1 MPYTPTLT
9 ELRAAFRQ
17 ARLWATGMSF
27 RQAMLAPEVL
37 AGLTCQV
44 IAERRRLEQQQGKP
58 APMQPALF
66 GERS

>member
-27 RQAMLAPEVL
+27 HQALAAPEVL
-37 AGLTCQV
+37 AGLICQV
-44 IAERRRLEQQQGKP
+44 VAERRRLERQQGKP
-58 APMQPALF
+58 APVQPALF
-66 GERS
+66 QERA